1 MIVHHHKDANP
12 EPASGPVFTGQVHR
26 RAITGESNAKRLYLG
41 LVKFSPGARTVWH
54 THTFEQGLVIV
65 EGKGIV
71 ATEAQEHV
79 VEPGDVILIPEGETT
94 ARCHRNTMGR
104 ISTAVPD
111 RRSGTPVARSRL
123 RTLNSTFTALQSQ
136 AEVECPIA

>member
-79 VEPGDVILIPEGETT
+79 VEPGDVVLIPEGENHWHGATETT
-94 ARCHRNTMGR
+94 AMGH
-104 ISTAVPD
+104 ISIGGPGQTIP
-111 RRSGTPVARSRL
+111 GTPVEKIK
-123 RTLNSTFTALQSQ
+123 TQN
-136 AEVECPIA
+136 P